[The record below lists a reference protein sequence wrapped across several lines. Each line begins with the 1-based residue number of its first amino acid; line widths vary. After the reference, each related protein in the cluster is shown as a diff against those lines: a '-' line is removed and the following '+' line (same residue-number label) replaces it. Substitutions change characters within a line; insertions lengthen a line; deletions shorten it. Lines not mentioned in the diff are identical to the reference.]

1 MPNDILRFKKLSF
14 FHFIVSQAHC
24 VSYNLWVFSPQNSQL
39 KKTKKKKQC
48 FLLLVLILIMLLICP
63 PLPPLLTL
71 GAAAV
76 PTVPPVLD
84 SCSGSGL
91 YSSMTGMVTGHW
103 THDIVQA
110 LLFTA
115 LSPMLLGQRRHIH
128 NNKWR
133 GHSYSRSSSS
143 WKFLLSFTVSKCR
156 LYQPEECFIFKILI
170 FWFSNLTYRT
180 PSLLLWNRVTVQVIA
195 WLFLTI

>member
-1 MPNDILRFKKLSF
+1 MPNDILSFKKLSF
-14 FHFIVSQAHC
+14 FHFIVLQAHC
-24 VSYNLWVFSPQNSQL
+24 VSYKLWVFSPQNSQF
-39 KKTKKKKQC
+39 KKNKTKHC

-91 YSSMTGMVTGHW
+91 YSSMTGMVTGQW

-143 WKFLLSFTVSKCR
+143 WQFLLSFTVSKCR
-156 LYQPEECFIFKILI
+156 LYLILI

-180 PSLLLWNRVTVQVIA
+180 PSLLLWNRVTVHVIA
-195 WLFLTI
+195 WL